1 LRIEKPNLSIVGRY
15 ILSGTN
21 QAMALMP
28 AVNNTAFD
36 FFEEFVKENEE
47 IMIRMGEKVVDAM
60 WWKEN
65 VEFEEAYSICA
76 ASNRKGCIFLLE
88 LKIFI

>member
-1 LRIEKPNLSIVGRY
+1 
-15 ILSGTN
+15 
-21 QAMALMP
+21 MALMP

-36 FFEEFVKENEE
+36 VFEEFVKENEE
-47 IMIRMGEKVVDAM
+47 IMIRIGEKVINAM

-76 ASNRKGCIFLLE
+76 ASNRKGCISFT
-88 LKIFI
+88 